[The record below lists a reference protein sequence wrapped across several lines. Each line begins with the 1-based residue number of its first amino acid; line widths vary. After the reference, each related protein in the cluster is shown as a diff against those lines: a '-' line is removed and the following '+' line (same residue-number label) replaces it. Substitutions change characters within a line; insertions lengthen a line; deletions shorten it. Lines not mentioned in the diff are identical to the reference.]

1 MDLIL
6 IDSSEISPLN
16 WTITHAE
23 FRKDISSNT
32 KVFYT
37 KLDFERSIRMSAICF
52 SDPNGTIFSKI
63 ELFFW
68 TIPHANFREDFSLN
82 EKVVYISDN

>member
-1 MDLIL
+1 M
-6 IDSSEISPLN
+6 N

-23 FRKDISSNT
+23 FRKDISSN
-32 KVFYT
+32 T

-52 SDPNGTIFSKI
+52 SDPNGTISSKI